1 MNPWTTV
8 LVCVV
13 LTVVVMLLDATLAAR
28 SGRQSNAG
36 KLEKGRAARQARLE
50 SELTDNQQ

>member
-28 SGRQSNAG
+28 PGRQSNAG